1 MSPFQ
6 GEGQGS
12 ESPPPLMKKVVLLV
26 ILWRLL
32 LFLPLLFLRSIPT
45 PADTRYLGISP
56 WANFDGIQYL
66 SIAMRGY
73 ITEARFFPLYPLLI
87 KGIQFIFS
95 LPITPFVFF
104 LIGFFISNAAF
115 LLAALIL
122 YKLLR
127 IEYSHKISLMS
138 ILFLLLFPTSF
149 FFGSVYAESVFIL
162 LAVLSFYF
170 ARKRKW
176 ILSIVLATL
185 LPITRSVG
193 IVILPALFVEW
204 LLQQKEKNKPSS
216 FILYSLFII
225 LIGLVGYAVYNFVK
239 WGNWLYFIQ
248 AQTELGNSRSAG
260 IILIPQTLFRYGKML
275 LTVPVAQYVWHVA
288 LLELA
293 VFIFS
298 AVLLYIAYLKKIRLS
313 YLIFAL
319 LAFLIP
325 TSTGTFT
332 GLPRYVIILF
342 PMFTVLALIKN
353 KTVKIIYSI
362 ISVLLLILLLMLFAK
377 GYYIA

>member
-204 LLQQKEKNKPSS
+204 LLQRKEKNKPS
-216 FILYSLFII
+216 FLIPYSLFII
-225 LIGLVGYAVYNFVK
+225 PIGLIIYATYNFVK